1 MFTLTEDKRC
11 CQVLV
16 QSLPETVTTL
26 TSFLSL
32 FVEDQ
37 YHILARVSVAGGAD
51 NFSAIYNVAKKQ
63 YQLLVNLFSLFL
75 PSRHYTESFV

>member
-37 YHILARVSVAGGAD
+37 YHILARVSVAGRAD
-51 NFSAIYNVAKKQ
+51 NFSAIYNVDKKQ

-75 PSRHYTESFV
+75 PSRYYTESFV

>member
-1 MFTLTEDKRC
+1 MITLTEDKKC
-11 CQVLV
+11 CQVLL

-32 FVEDQ
+32 SVEDQ

-51 NFSAIYNVAKKQ
+51 NFSAIYIVAKKQ
-63 YQLLVNLFSLFL
+63 
-75 PSRHYTESFV
+75 H